1 MRRAAQPAT
10 NSDSHDLLLLC
21 SSSPAQRIN
30 AAPTGDD
37 FVQLVDEIEEPSFHF
52 DHEGNLQFAPLID
65 SDHSCNLSLD
75 AETHTQLLGQFAST
89 EQTLQVPHMS
99 CLDDGPTVNP
109 GSAAADERAL
119 EIAENKVLCNDD
131 HERPAK
137 RQRIT
142 RKQLAEM
149 CNDAASSTFIGR
161 VPELWANTCY
171 WHAGLQATLGATVSK
186 TSRSDIAQQV
196 RKASLIY
203 SVPEHCNMA
212 QLLGSPLQEPNG
224 PMSAFGSPVHS
235 DQGSLVDYG
244 NDDGVDVYGEG
255 DDALELELGRG
266 GTPATSALLAG
277 NEQYPD
283 IHLDIPWLNPN
294 IFNPIQHRQSMGQ
307 TLSIRTESS
316 PESALRQHCSQSRHS
331 ASSAG
336 TPASRA
342 PSLDPPSSDNGIEIQ
357 SFQLAAHSLGEPELG
372 RSSLSEHGLDS
383 FLDVSQFGLGGS
395 ADGGQSVIG
404 ALDKDSSS
412 FRQFALARMAD
423 HGTDM
428 LVFDNLL
435 QHPYRNRRVA
445 ARAFADLLQMA
456 TKSVFAVSQRKP
468 FATINISTLKQ

>member
-1 MRRAAQPAT
+1 
-10 NSDSHDLLLLC
+10 
-21 SSSPAQRIN
+21 
-30 AAPTGDD
+30 
-37 FVQLVDEIEEPSFHF
+37 
-52 DHEGNLQFAPLID
+52 
-65 SDHSCNLSLD
+65 
-75 AETHTQLLGQFAST
+75 
-89 EQTLQVPHMS
+89 
-99 CLDDGPTVNP
+99 
-109 GSAAADERAL
+109 
-119 EIAENKVLCNDD
+119 
-131 HERPAK
+131 
-137 RQRIT
+137 
-142 RKQLAEM
+142 M

-235 DQGSLVDYG
+235 DQGPLVDYG
-244 NDDGVDVYGEG
+244 NDNGVDVYGEG

-294 IFNPIQHRQSMGQ
+294 IFNRIQHRQSMGQ
-307 TLSIRTESS
+307 ALSIRTESS
-316 PESALRQHCSQSRHS
+316 PEPALRQHCSQSRHS

-357 SFQLAAHSLGEPELG
+357 SFQLAVHNLGEPELG

-395 ADGGQSVIG
+395 ADGGQSVVG
-404 ALDKDSSS
+404 TLDKDSSS